1 MSLSCSNRNQLNNMQ
16 QLNINSRV
24 NMEEASNNNV
34 NNNSSSSVTNNQ
46 TTSSE
51 TRTITEIENLEV
63 LSKTNTSTSLNVC
76 TTNNITNTEINNITH
91 QANTQTSLHQ
101 HEVANTSSESRAKG
115 WQQFGA
121 EYNEHGELISCGK
134 EPVAGHGSGWTGH
147 GEARDRS
154 VTAIGQL

>member
-1 MSLSCSNRNQLNNMQ
+1 MVGAR
-16 QLNINSRV
+16 
-24 NMEEASNNNV
+24 NNNV
-34 NNNSSSSVTNNQ
+34 NSSSSSVTNNQ
-46 TTSSE
+46 TTTSE
-51 TRTITEIENLEV
+51 NRTITEIENLEV

-76 TTNNITNTEINNITH
+76 TTNNITSTEINNITH

-101 HEVANTSSESRAKG
+101 LEEVNTSSESRAKG

-121 EYNEHGELISCGK
+121 EYNEYGELISCGK

>member
-1 MSLSCSNRNQLNNMQ
+1 MSLSCSNRNELNNMQ

-24 NMEEASNNNV
+24 NMEEARNNNV
-34 NNNSSSSVTNNQ
+34 NNSSNSVTNNQ
-46 TTSSE
+46 TTTSE

-76 TTNNITNTEINNITH
+76 TTNNITNTEINNITQ

-101 HEVANTSSESRAKG
+101 HQEANTSSESRAKG

-121 EYNEHGELISCGK
+121 EYNEYGELISCGK
-134 EPVAGHGSGWTGH
+134 EPVAGHGSGWTGQ

>member
-1 MSLSCSNRNQLNNMQ
+1 
-16 QLNINSRV
+16 
-24 NMEEASNNNV
+24 MEEASNNNV

-46 TTSSE
+46 TTTSE

-76 TTNNITNTEINNITH
+76 TTNNITSTEINNITH

-101 HEVANTSSESRAKG
+101 HEEQVNTSSESRAKG

>member
-1 MSLSCSNRNQLNNMQ
+1 MSLSCSNRNELNNMQ

-24 NMEEASNNNV
+24 NMEEARNNNV

-76 TTNNITNTEINNITH
+76 TTNNITNTEINNITQ
-91 QANTQTSLHQ
+91 QANTQTSHHQ
-101 HEVANTSSESRAKG
+101 HEKANTSSESRAKG

-121 EYNEHGELISCGK
+121 EYNEYGELISCGK
-134 EPVAGHGSGWTGH
+134 EPVAGHGSGWTGQ

>member
-1 MSLSCSNRNQLNNMQ
+1 MSLSCSNRNQHNNVQ

-24 NMEEASNNNV
+24 NMEEARNNNV
-34 NNNSSSSVTNNQ
+34 NNSSSSVTNNK
-46 TTSSE
+46 TTTSE

-76 TTNNITNTEINNITH
+76 TTNNITNTEINNITQ

-101 HEVANTSSESRAKG
+101 HEEVNTSSESRAKG

-121 EYNEHGELISCGK
+121 EYNEYGELISCGK

>member
-24 NMEEASNNNV
+24 NMEEARNNNV
-34 NNNSSSSVTNNQ
+34 NSSSSSVTNNNQ

-76 TTNNITNTEINNITH
+76 TTNNITSTEINNITH

-101 HEVANTSSESRAKG
+101 NEEVNTSSKSRAQG

-121 EYNEHGELISCGK
+121 EYNEYGELISCGK

-154 VTAIGQL
+154 VTTIGQL

>member
-1 MSLSCSNRNQLNNMQ
+1 MSLSCSNRNELNNMQ

-34 NNNSSSSVTNNQ
+34 NNSSSSVTNNQ
-46 TTSSE
+46 TTTSA

-76 TTNNITNTEINNITH
+76 TTNNITNTEINNITQ

-101 HEVANTSSESRAKG
+101 HEEADTSSESRAKG

-121 EYNEHGELISCGK
+121 EYNEYGELISCGK
-134 EPVAGHGSGWTGH
+134 EPVAGHGSGWTGQ

>member
-24 NMEEASNNNV
+24 NMEEARNNNV
-34 NNNSSSSVTNNQ
+34 NNSSSSVTNNQ

-101 HEVANTSSESRAKG
+101 EANTSSESRAKG

>member
-1 MSLSCSNRNQLNNMQ
+1 MSLSCSNRNELNNMQ

-34 NNNSSSSVTNNQ
+34 NNSSSSVTNNQ

-76 TTNNITNTEINNITH
+76 TTNNITSTEINNITH

-101 HEVANTSSESRAKG
+101 QEEANTSSESRAKG